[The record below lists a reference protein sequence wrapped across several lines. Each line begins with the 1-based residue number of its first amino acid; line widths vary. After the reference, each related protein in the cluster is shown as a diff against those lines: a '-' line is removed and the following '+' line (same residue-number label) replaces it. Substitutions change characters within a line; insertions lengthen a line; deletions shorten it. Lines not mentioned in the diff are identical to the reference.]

1 MHAPEVCSEDRLPG
15 CSWWSAA
22 TSAATALESFS
33 MGLLLLSFFVVK
45 SEDSLQP
52 AHKKKKE
59 GRPTVHGAAVG
70 SFIVVNTVF
79 RVKRLRPGPKVC
91 MVRPCQ
97 FEL

>member
-1 MHAPEVCSEDRLPG
+1 LFLVVSSDLGSDGVGVVLHG
-15 CSWWSAA
+15 
-22 TSAATALESFS
+22 
-33 MGLLLLSFFVVK
+33 FVVVEFFCCK
-45 SEDSLQP
+45 VRRFFATGAQ
-52 AHKKKKE
+52 KKKE

-91 MVRPCQ
+91 KIRPCQ

>member
-1 MHAPEVCSEDRLPG
+1 
-15 CSWWSAA
+15 
-22 TSAATALESFS
+22 
-33 MGLLLLSFFVVK
+33 
-45 SEDSLQP
+45 LQP
-52 AHKKKKE
+52 AHKKKEE